1 MLDKQSSFGRFMVWP
16 FKKIKEDFN
25 SNQLAEMGI
34 LPEYRTAFN
43 MGRGKLKKDVK
54 RHSAEITE
62 NIIRTRELEQKIDNL
77 GIERKRLNA
86 ARDRLLER
94 SDAETSIELRDVVS
108 DLKVTTTQ
116 FERFVTD
123 KQKTKMRN
131 VELDVT
137 INLLNGIISKR
148 YKTVNDAVKNVND
161 YRATLDDWEMD
172 KLAPEDAI
180 INKIPEKKTDDSKD
194 DSSDSDSFDA
204 EA

>member
-180 INKIPEKKTDDSKD
+180 INKIPEKKTGDSKD

>member
-1 MLDKQSSFGRFMVWP
+1 MVWP

-180 INKIPEKKTDDSKD
+180 INKIPEKKTGDSKD

>member
-1 MLDKQSSFGRFMVWP
+1 MLNKQSSCGRFMVWP

>member
-1 MLDKQSSFGRFMVWP
+1 M
-16 FKKIKEDFN
+16 
-25 SNQLAEMGI
+25 
-34 LPEYRTAFN
+34 
-43 MGRGKLKKDVK
+43 
-54 RHSAEITE
+54 
-62 NIIRTRELEQKIDNL
+62 
-77 GIERKRLNA
+77 NA

-172 KLAPEDAI
+172 KLAPADAI